1 MCPDCSMAPCAC
13 RYLRSLQPGGDNA
26 DLSPV
31 VMQMMGEPQP
41 HRGACPCP
49 ECWSARAATWGD
61 LWVEER
67 SGQR

>member
-1 MCPDCSMAPCAC
+1 MCTTCELSPCAC
-13 RYLRSLQPGGDNA
+13 KYMDQLLQTEHESLLEVA
-26 DLSPV
+26 DA
-31 VMQMMGEPQP
+31 MADEPQP

-49 ECWSARAATWGD
+49 VCWSARAATWGD